1 MGQVVNFSNLNYT
14 EFSQGVKCG
23 QINNHEIH
31 LMMAEL
37 FVMQPNSNL
46 SLSVPIGSDRY
57 FYTLTGDLKI
67 GTTAATQRMPKD
79 TFTVIQENTPISIE
93 NQSSNVVELLSVIS
107 PPENYRGQKY
117 PGFADTI
124 KVLPRNEQAVV
135 EIPDQKKQ
143 RIYFVGKENAKSE
156 RAHAMIVVYQHDTV
170 TGMHMHPNAESMFI
184 LLTGKTNFTV
194 NGQDFILERGNATV
208 FPMGDRHGL
217 KVAEG
222 DGVSFLEFHL
232 PAAFTSVR
240 G

>member
-1 MGQVVNFSNLNYT
+1 
-14 EFSQGVKCG
+14 
-23 QINNHEIH
+23 
-31 LMMAEL
+31 
-37 FVMQPNSNL
+37 
-46 SLSVPIGSDRY
+46 
-57 FYTLTGDLKI
+57 
-67 GTTAATQRMPKD
+67 
-79 TFTVIQENTPISIE
+79 
-93 NQSSNVVELLSVIS
+93 
-107 PPENYRGQKY
+107 
-117 PGFADTI
+117 
-124 KVLPRNEQAVV
+124 
-135 EIPDQKKQ
+135 
-143 RIYFVGKENAKSE
+143 
-156 RAHAMIVVYQHDTV
+156 VYQHDTV

>member
-1 MGQVVNFSNLNYT
+1 MGQVVNFANLQYS
-14 EFSQGVKCG
+14 EFCQGVQRG
-23 QINNHEIH
+23 QINNDEIH
-31 LMMAEL
+31 LMLAEI
-37 FVMQPNSNL
+37 FVLQPHSKLQL
-46 SLSVPIGSDRY
+46 SCPTGSDRY
-57 FYTLTGDLKI
+57 FYTLTGDLKV
-67 GTTAATQRMPKD
+67 GTVVANENMPQD
-79 TFTVIQENTPISIE
+79 TFAVIEEGSLIYIE
-93 NQSSNVVELLSVIS
+93 NASNHIAQLLSVIS
-107 PPENYRGQKY
+107 PPENYQGTKY
-117 PGFADTI
+117 PGFSGALKI
-124 KVLPRNEQAVV
+124 LPRDQQSVV
-135 EIPDQKKQ
+135 DIPDQKKK

-194 NGQDFILERGNATV
+194 NNQNFVVERGDATV
-208 FPMGDRHGL
+208 FPIGDRHGL